1 MTNHNKPSDALRSL
15 RARNRSLVID
25 VLRHEG
31 SASRAE
37 IARRT
42 GLSRATIFSLVADLK
57 REGLVVEGR
66 TGPAQPG
73 AQGGRPGVLLSLE
86 RPPASTSPA
95 TTWTWRSPTSPRA
108 SSPTAGATGS
118 YALPAAV
125 QAVSVAAGAVG
136 ERAALLGALA
146 LVISKTTHQPT
157 TTG

>member
-25 VLRHEG
+25 VLRHED

-42 GLSRATIFSLVADLK
+42 GLSRATISSL
-57 REGLVVEGR
+57 
-66 TGPAQPG
+66 
-73 AQGGRPGVLLSLE
+73 
-86 RPPASTSPA
+86 
-95 TTWTWRSPTSPRA
+95 
-108 SSPTAGATGS
+108 GS